1 MQMGS
6 SLDRWYTIADKY
18 LLRFSSIDTVVV
30 CRVCCACVCELFVYY
45 LFIYYFIFFIS
56 LFIYFNCNVMSVIYV
71 KLVLINSD

>member
-1 MQMGS
+1 MQMAS

-45 LFIYYFIFFIS
+45 LFIYYFIFFIY
-56 LFIYFNCNVMSVIYV
+56 LFIYLF
-71 KLVLINSD
+71 LL

>member
-1 MQMGS
+1 MQMES

-45 LFIYYFIFFIS
+45 LFIFIFIF
-56 LFIYFNCNVMSVIYV
+56 
-71 KLVLINSD
+71 